1 VKIKIAKIKNNS
13 NKNLCNDVKYNY
25 SDLVEALKDI
35 DRKVLLEACKTY
47 HDSSKGECDEIYDE
61 KMKIKDKFKDTK
73 VINYFLDK
81 LEGMNKKEIIFE
93 KLKVNGIK
101 EIINTVNSENKA
113 T

>member
-1 VKIKIAKIKNNS
+1 MKIKMAKIKNNS

-25 SDLVEALKDI
+25 SVEALNDI
-35 DRKVLLEACKTY
+35 NSEVLLEACKTY

-93 KLKVNGIK
+93 KLKINEIK